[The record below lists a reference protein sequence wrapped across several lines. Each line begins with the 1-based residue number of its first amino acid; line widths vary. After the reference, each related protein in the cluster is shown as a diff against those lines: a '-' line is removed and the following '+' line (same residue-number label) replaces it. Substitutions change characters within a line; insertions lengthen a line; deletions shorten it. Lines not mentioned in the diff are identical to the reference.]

1 MNHYELDHLRETFSR
16 LFVLAVRNK
25 INLTSFTNLLCQSEF
40 LSKIERNKI
49 EDIMNIPIEKILF
62 SITGFE
68 VKVDNSYGV
77 YNDAYWSG
85 QNYFDL
91 YLRTRKSFTYI
102 FLKLPLT
109 EMMNIY
115 SIFHEMDFTS
125 LLDYFNKKEK
135 DKTILRL
142 LCEKKNCSLND
153 ISKAT
158 SLSLNTLKKYN
169 SSDELL
175 YKGSFQNIAKL
186 IRYFDV
192 SYLLFIDEKRIIPS

>member
-1 MNHYELDHLRETFSR
+1 MNNYEVDNLRETFSR

-25 INLTSFTNLLCQSEF
+25 INFTSFTNLLCQSEF

-49 EDIMNIPIEKILF
+49 DDIINIPVEKILF

-91 YLRTRKSFTYI
+91 HLRTKKSFIYI

-175 YKGSFQNIAKL
+175 YKASFQNIAKL
-186 IRYFDV
+186 IKYFDV
-192 SYLLFIDEKRIIPS
+192 NYLLFINEK